1 MTKIDKAFLFMDLP
15 QHISNEAFGR
25 AGLYELYARLLLNE
39 VDVEMLSLFHG
50 PEWSICFRELG
61 ISIPPENAISIETLA
76 VDYCNVFIGPKD
88 FCPPYQSV
96 WEVGHLQSEVVASM
110 NDYLEVVSPVTT
122 QNIKDHAGLQFE
134 MMSQILRYESMP
146 DAEPSTLSEAFF
158 HEHIRWTE
166 RMFSL
171 GTELAETEFYR
182 GFLASAEVFI
192 DSEKSNYQLGLT
204 D

>member
-1 MTKIDKAFLFMDLP
+1 MDLP
-15 QHISNEAFGR
+15 QNIPNEAFER

-39 VDVEMLSLFHG
+39 VDVEMLSLFHS
-50 PEWSICFRELG
+50 PEWGSCFRELG
-61 ISIPPENAISIETLA
+61 ITIPPENTISIETLA

-122 QNIKDHAGLQFE
+122 QNIKDHAGLQLE

-146 DAEPSTLSEAFF
+146 DTEPSTLSEVFF
-158 HEHIRWTE
+158 YEHIRWTE

-171 GTELAETEFYR
+171 GSELAETDFYS

-192 DSEKSNYQLGLT
+192 ASEKSNYQLGLT
-204 D
+204 N